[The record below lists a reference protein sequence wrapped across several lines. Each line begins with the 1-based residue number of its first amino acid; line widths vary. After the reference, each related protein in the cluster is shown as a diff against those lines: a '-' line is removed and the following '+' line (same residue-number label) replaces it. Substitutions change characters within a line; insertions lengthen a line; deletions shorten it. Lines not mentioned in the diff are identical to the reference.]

1 MKRIFK
7 LSIIFSITLG
17 LICSTASAQL
27 KCELTNDPAKIQL
40 IDDDVKNFLRALDML
55 DAESDWAAVIQK
67 EYLDKASP
75 GLKEFVREKELE
87 AEQFVEAFRKRKD
100 SYYSLKDLPQQLASQ
115 EAKIRNAFAGLKKII
130 PNSVFMP
137 AYYLVGTSPG
147 AMGEP
152 SEYGLMIAISELD
165 EDIEGIHLLLV
176 HETIH
181 VQQALTVGMEE
192 YQAIFGPKM
201 SLLSLAIREGTAY
214 FLTLL
219 AAGGHTHKE
228 SYDYLI
234 QNEKELWERFKAEM
248 DNRLPGDWM
257 WRKPADPEQP
267 PHLGYIMGSRIVE
280 AYYNK
285 AEDKQ
290 KAMQEILSVID
301 YKGFL
306 EKSGYAEKFLEK

>member
-1 MKRIFK
+1 MKKFVK
-7 LSIIFSITLG
+7 LSAVFGISLV
-17 LICSTASAQL
+17 LVCSTSLAQL

-40 IDDDVKNFLRALDML
+40 IDDDVRNFLRALDML
-55 DAESDWAAVIQK
+55 DSESDWASVIQK

-75 GLKEFVREKELE
+75 GLKEFVREKELK
-87 AEQFVEAFRKRKD
+87 AEHFVDAIKQRKD
-100 SYYSLKDLPQQLASQ
+100 SYYSLKDLPEKLALQ
-115 EAKIRNAFAGLKKII
+115 EAKISKAFAGLKKII
-130 PNSVFMP
+130 PQAVFMP
-137 AYYLVGTSPG
+137 AYYLVGHTPG
-147 AMGEP
+147 ALGEP

-201 SLLSLAIREGTAY
+201 SLLALAIREGTAY

-228 SYDYLI
+228 GYDYLI
-234 QNEKELWERFKAEM
+234 QNEEKLWKRFKAEM
-248 DNRLPGDWM
+248 NNRLPGDWM
-257 WRKPADPEQP
+257 WSKPADPEQP
-267 PHLGYIMGSRIVE
+267 LHLGYVVGSRIVE
-280 AYYNK
+280 SFYNK

-290 KAMQEILSVID
+290 KAVQEILSVTD

-306 EKSGYAEKFLEK
+306 EKSGYADLTKK